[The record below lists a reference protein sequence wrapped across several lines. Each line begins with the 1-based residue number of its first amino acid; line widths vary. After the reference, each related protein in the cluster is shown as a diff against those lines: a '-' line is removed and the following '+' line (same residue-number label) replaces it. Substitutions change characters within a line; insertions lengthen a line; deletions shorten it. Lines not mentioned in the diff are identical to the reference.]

1 MLRLLIET
9 CVHRR
14 TATLFA
20 TLVVA
25 AFGLHAYYDTPIE
38 AYPDVTNT
46 QVTVITQLPGN
57 APEEI
62 ERRITVPLERE
73 LNGTP
78 GMVLMRSESL
88 FGLSLITLTFSDD
101 TASFPARTVVLQ
113 RVAAADLPPGAT
125 PELAPE
131 ATPLG
136 EVFQFRI
143 TSDRHD
149 LYQLRSEMQWNV
161 VRVLRQ
167 VPGVADIVPF
177 GGYLKEVHVQAD
189 PARLFSLG
197 LTLADVDQAVA
208 KSNVNVGGGFLRH
221 GDQEVTVRG
230 IGYLESPE
238 DVKRTVLRS
247 KDGTPVTVGDV
258 SSVVQSYTPRR
269 GSVGVGLEKEGIES
283 FVWMRRGQNPS
294 RVLEGIHRKVHE
306 LNHTILPK
314 GMHIETFY
322 DRSDLVGK
330 TLTTV
335 HENLLSGFVLVVAV
349 IWLFLRSIV
358 GSVVVAVVIPLS
370 LLVAFI
376 GLYALGLPA
385 NLISMGA
392 IDFGILVDGAVVL
405 VENVIHALR
414 HERPPDRRGVLRL
427 VVRSAVD
434 VGRPTLY
441 AMLIIIAALVPV
453 FTLESVEG
461 RIFRPLALTYSF
473 ALVGALV
480 FALTLVPA
488 LCAALFR
495 PRHAQLEE
503 PAWVERL
510 RAAYRRSLAWVLERR
525 IKVLV
530 AAFALLALGVL
541 TITRLGTEFLPE
553 LDEGDIQLFVE
564 MPPSISLEKGQ
575 DVLLEVRRR
584 ILAFPEVRKTLSEQG
599 RPEDGTD
606 NEGVNMSETFI
617 RLRPVREWRP
627 GYDKKRLIDEMRE
640 SLSEIPGVRYNF
652 SQPMKDNV
660 EEAVSG
666 VRGKVVLKI
675 FGPDLV
681 QMRTTLQEAKE
692 ALKAVPGIVDLDLYR
707 DVTTPQLQVRFN
719 RQALARAGVP
729 MEDAQ
734 RTLETALAGRVVT
747 TMWEGE
753 RPVPVR
759 LILPLAI
766 RDDTEKIGA
775 VTVATESGARVPL
788 RDLADIRLAN
798 SVASI
803 NREGNSR
810 YQALKFN
817 VEGRDMGSVVND
829 AIATV
834 SRSVQP
840 PEGHYF
846 VWGGEFENQQ
856 RALARLK
863 LVVPLAVLAVLGLLY
878 AAMNSGRSA
887 LAILLTFPFA
897 LTGGAFALLV
907 AGVPLSVSAAVGFIA
922 LLGQVS
928 LMGLLV
934 LSAAEARRRNGEAL
948 SPALIEGAGERL
960 RPVLMASMLA
970 LVGLLPMAVSRGVG
984 SETQR
989 PFALVVVG
997 GMLTT
1002 LVIALWLLPTVYSY
1016 ITPRRL
1022 ATPEEEDELVE
1033 DQPGTSGAR

>member
-14 TATLFA
+14 AAVVFA
-20 TLVVA
+20 TAVVA
-25 AFGLHAYYDTPIE
+25 VLGLRAYFDTPIE

-78 GMVLMRSESL
+78 GMTRMRSESL

-101 TASFPARTVVLQ
+101 TNSFVARTVVSQ
-113 RVAAADLPPGAT
+113 RAGVAELPPGAT

-136 EVFQFRI
+136 EVYQFRI

-149 LYQLRSEMQWNV
+149 LYEMRSEMQWTV
-161 VRVLRQ
+161 VRALRQ

-177 GGYLKEVHVQAD
+177 GGYLKEAHVRAD
-189 PARLFSLG
+189 PGRLFAAG
-197 LTLADVDQAVA
+197 LTLADVEQALA
-208 KSNVNVGGGFLRH
+208 RSNINVGAGFLRH
-221 GDQEVTVRG
+221 GDQELTVRG
-230 IGYLESPE
+230 IGYLNTAE
-238 DVKRTVLRS
+238 DIKRIVLKS
-247 KDGTPVTVGDV
+247 KDGTPITVGDIAT
-258 SSVVQSYTPRR
+258 VVQSYTPRR
-269 GSVGVGLEKEGIES
+269 GAVGVGLEKEGIES
-283 FVWMRRGQNPS
+283 FIWMRRGQNPS
-294 RVLEGIHRKVHE
+294 QVLEGVHE
-306 LNHTILPK
+306 KVRELNEKILPK
-314 GMHIETFY
+314 GMKIETYY
-322 DRSDLVGK
+322 DRSDLVGL
-330 TLTTV
+330 TLSTV
-335 HENLLSGFVLVVAV
+335 HENLLSGFLLVVGV
-349 IWLFLRSIV
+349 VWLFLRSMVCSGIV
-358 GSVVVAVVIPLS
+358 AAVIPLS
-370 LLVAFI
+370 LLVAFL
-376 GLYALGLPA
+376 GLHAMGLPA

-414 HERPPDRRGVLRL
+414 HERPATRRDVLRL

-434 VGRPTLY
+434 IGRPTLY

-453 FTLESVEG
+453 VTLQSVEG

-473 ALVGALV
+473 ALVGALI

-488 LCAALFR
+488 LCAALLR
-495 PRHAQLEE
+495 PHHARLQE
-503 PAWVERL
+503 PGWIEWLRL
-510 RAAYRRSLAWVLERR
+510 RFKATLARALRSRLPV
-525 IKVLV
+525 VV
-530 AAFALLALGVL
+530 AAFVVLGLGALTL
-541 TITRLGTEFLPE
+541 TRLGTEFLPE

-564 MPPSISLEKGQ
+564 MPPSIALAKGQ
-575 DVLLEVRRR
+575 DILLEVRRR
-584 ILAFPEVRKTLSEQG
+584 ILLFPEVRKTMSEQG

-606 NEGVNMSETFI
+606 NEDVNMSETFI
-617 RLRPVREWRP
+617 RLKPVKEWRA
-627 GYDKKRLIDEMRE
+627 GYDKKRLIDEMRVN
-640 SLSEIPGVRYNF
+640 LNEIPGVRYNF

-666 VRGKVVLKI
+666 VRGKVVLKV
-675 FGPDLV
+675 FGPDLAK
-681 QMRTTLQEAKE
+681 MRSTLEHAKE

-707 DVTTPQLQVRFN
+707 DALKPQLQIIFDRA
-719 RQALARAGVP
+719 ALARAGVS

-734 RTLETALAGRVVT
+734 RTLESALSGRVAT
-747 TMWEGE
+747 TLWEGE

-759 LILPLAI
+759 LMLPPEI
-766 RDDTEKIGA
+766 RDEAEKIGA
-775 VTVATESGARVPL
+775 VTIAGESGARIPI
-788 RDLADIRLAN
+788 RDLATIRTAHALAT
-798 SVASI
+798 I

-810 YQALKFN
+810 FLALKFN
-817 VEGRDMGSVVND
+817 IEGRDMGSVVKD

-834 SRSVQP
+834 DKAVKA

-846 VWGGEFENQQ
+846 VWGGEFENQR
-856 RALARLK
+856 RAIERLQ
-863 LVVPLAVLAVLGLLY
+863 LVVPLALLGVLLLLY

-887 LAILLTFPFA
+887 LSILLTVPFA

-934 LSAAEARRRNGEAL
+934 LSAAEARRRSGEELTVAL
-948 SPALIEGAGERL
+948 VEGTGDRL
-960 RPVLMASMLA
+960 RPVLMAAMLA
-970 LVGLLPMAVSRGVG
+970 LVGLLPMAMSSGVG

-997 GMLTT
+997 GMLSA
-1002 LVIALWLLPTVYSY
+1002 LAVALWLLPVVYSF
-1016 ITPRRL
+1016 ITPKRL
-1022 ATPEEEDELVE
+1022 ATPEEEDEQIVDE
-1033 DQPGTSGAR
+1033 Q

>member
-14 TATLFA
+14 TAALFA

-25 AFGLHAYYDTPIE
+25 IFGLRAYFDTPIE

-78 GMVLMRSESL
+78 GMTLMRSESL

-101 TASFPARTVVLQ
+101 TNSFVARTVVSQ
-113 RVAAADLPPGAT
+113 RVAVAELPAGAT

-136 EVFQFRI
+136 EVYQFRI

-149 LYQLRSEMQWNV
+149 LYQLRSEMQWTV
-161 VRVLRQ
+161 VRALRQ

-189 PARLFSLG
+189 PARLFAAG
-197 LTLADVDQAVA
+197 LTLADVELAIS
-208 KSNVNVGGGFLRH
+208 KSNINVGAGFLRH
-221 GDQEVTVRG
+221 GDQELTVRG
-230 IGYLESPE
+230 IGFLTTAE
-238 DVKRTVLRS
+238 DIKRIVLKA
-247 KDGTPVTVGDV
+247 KDGTPVNVGDIANV
-258 SSVVQSYTPRR
+258 IQSYTPRR
-269 GSVGVGLEKEGIES
+269 GAVGVGLELEGVES
-283 FVWMRRGQNPS
+283 FIWMRRGQNPS
-294 RVLEGIHRKVHE
+294 RVLDGIHAKVKE
-306 LNHTILPK
+306 LNEKLLPA
-314 GMHIETFY
+314 GMKIETYY
-322 DRSDLVGK
+322 DRSDLVGL
-330 TLTTV
+330 TLSTV
-335 HENLLSGFVLVVAV
+335 HENLLSGFLLVVCIV
-349 IWLFLRSIV
+349 WLFLRSLVCSAI
-358 GSVVVAVVIPLS
+358 VAVVIPLS
-370 LLVAFI
+370 LLVAFL
-376 GLYALGLPA
+376 GLHMLGLPA

-405 VENVIHALR
+405 VENVIHSLR
-414 HERPPDRRGVLRL
+414 HERPTHRRGVLNL

-434 VGRPTLY
+434 IGRPTLY

-453 FTLESVEG
+453 FTLQSVEG

-473 ALVGALV
+473 ALAGALV

-495 PRHAQLEE
+495 PKHAQLQE
-503 PAWVERL
+503 PVWIEKL
-510 RAAYRRSLAWVLERR
+510 REGYRRALTWMLNRR
-525 IKVLV
+525 PLILV
-530 AAFALLALGVL
+530 AAFAMLALGGL
-541 TITRLGTEFLPE
+541 TLTRLGTEFLPE

-564 MPPSISLEKGQ
+564 MPPSIALARGQ
-575 DVLLEVRRR
+575 DILLEVRKR
-584 ILAFPEVRKTLSEQG
+584 LLKFPEVSKTMSEQG

-606 NEGVNMSETFI
+606 NEDVNMSETFI
-617 RLRPVREWRP
+617 RLKPTKEWRP
-627 GYDKKRLIDEMRE
+627 GLNKRRLIDEMRV

-675 FGPDLV
+675 FGPDLA
-681 QMRTTLQEAKE
+681 QMRATLERAKE
-692 ALKAVPGIVDLDLYR
+692 SLKSVPGIVDLDLYR
-707 DVTTPQLQVRFN
+707 DALKPQLQVIFD
-719 RQALARAGVP
+719 RQALARAGVS
-729 MEDAQ
+729 MDDAQ
-734 RTLETALAGRVVT
+734 RALETALAGRVAT
-747 TMWEGE
+747 TLWEGE

-759 LILPLAI
+759 ILLPLEV
-766 RDDTEKIGA
+766 RDDADKVGA
-775 VTVATESGARVPL
+775 VTVVGESGARIPI
-788 RDLADIRLAN
+788 RELAVIRMANALAT
-798 SVASI
+798 I

-810 YQALKFN
+810 FLALKFN
-817 VEGRDMGSVVND
+817 IEGRDMGSVVND
-829 AIATV
+829 AIANV
-834 SRSVQP
+834 AKSVKA

-846 VWGGEFENQQ
+846 VWGGEFENQA
-856 RALARLK
+856 RAIARLK
-863 LVVPLAVLAVLGLLY
+863 LVVPLALLAVLGLLY

-887 LAILLTFPFA
+887 LSILLTVPFA

-907 AGVPLSVSAAVGFIA
+907 ADVPLSVSAAVGFIA
-922 LLGQVS
+922 LIGQVS

-934 LSAAEARRRNGEAL
+934 LSATEARRHDGEAVI
-948 SPALIEGAGERL
+948 PALIAGAADRL
-960 RPVLMASMLA
+960 RAVLMAAMLA
-970 LVGLLPMAVSRGVG
+970 LVGLLPMALSSGVG

-997 GMLTT
+997 GMIT
-1002 LVIALWLLPTVYSY
+1002 ALIVTMALLPVLYSY
-1016 ITPRRL
+1016 ITPRQL
-1022 ATPEEEDELVE
+1022 ATPEEEDAHIG
-1033 DQPGTSGAR
+1033 DAR

>member
-1 MLRLLIET
+1 MLRLLIEY

-14 TATLFA
+14 AAALFA
-20 TLVVA
+20 TAVVA
-25 AFGLHAYYDTPIE
+25 IFGLRAYLDTPIE

-78 GMVLMRSESL
+78 GMTLMRSESL

-101 TASFPARTVVLQ
+101 TDSFVARTVVSR
-113 RVAAADLPPGAT
+113 RVAVAELPPGAI
-125 PELAPE
+125 PEMAPE

-136 EVFQFRI
+136 EVYQFRI

-149 LYQLRSEMQWNV
+149 LYQLRAEMQWTV
-161 VRVLRQ
+161 VRTLRQ

-177 GGYLKEVHVQAD
+177 GGYLKEAHVQAD
-189 PARLFSLG
+189 PARLFAHG
-197 LTLADVDQAVA
+197 LTLADLEQALA
-208 KSNVNVGGGFLRH
+208 KSNVNVGAGFIRH
-221 GDQEVTVRG
+221 GDQELTVRG

-238 DVKRTVLRS
+238 DIKRIVLKS
-247 KDGTPVTVGDV
+247 KAGTPVTVGDLAN
-258 SSVVQSYTPRR
+258 VVQSYTPRR
-269 GSVGVGLEKEGIES
+269 GAVGVGLEKEGIES
-283 FVWMRRGQNPS
+283 FIWMRRGQNPS
-294 RVLEGIHRKVHE
+294 RVLDGIHDKVRE
-306 LNHTILPK
+306 LNEKILPK
-314 GMHIETFY
+314 GMQIETYY
-322 DRSDLVGK
+322 DRSDLVGL
-330 TLTTV
+330 TLSTV
-335 HENLLSGFVLVVAV
+335 HKNLLSGFLLVVGV
-349 IWLFLRSIV
+349 VWLFLRSIV
-358 GSVVVAVVIPLS
+358 SSVVVAAVIPLS
-370 LLVAFI
+370 LLVAFL
-376 GLYALGLPA
+376 GLHMLGLPA

-414 HERPPDRRGVLRL
+414 HERPANRRGVLQL

-434 VGRPTLY
+434 IGRPTLY

-453 FTLESVEG
+453 FTLQSVEG

-473 ALVGALV
+473 ALGGALV

-495 PRHAQLEE
+495 PRHAQIKD
-503 PAWVERL
+503 PSWIDWL
-510 RAAYRRSLAWVLERR
+510 RNQYRRSLTY
-525 IKVLV
+525 
-530 AAFALLALGVL
+530 LLARRPVVLGAAMILLILGGL

-564 MPPSISLEKGQ
+564 MPPSIALASGQ
-575 DVLLEVRRR
+575 DILLEVRRR
-584 ILAFPEVRKTLSEQG
+584 VLAFPEVRKTMSEQG

-606 NEGVNMSETFI
+606 NEDVNMSETFI
-617 RLRPVREWRP
+617 RLKPVREWRE
-627 GYDKKRLIDEMRE
+627 GYNKKRLIDEMRG

-666 VRGKVVLKI
+666 VRGKVVLKV
-675 FGPDLV
+675 FGPDLA
-681 QMRTTLQEAKE
+681 QMRSTLEHAKE

-707 DVTTPQLQVRFN
+707 DALKPQLQVRLA
-719 RQALARAGVP
+719 RPALARAGITV
-729 MEDAQ
+729 EDAQ
-734 RTLETALAGRVVT
+734 RALETALAGRVAT
-747 TMWEGE
+747 IMWEGE

-759 LILPLAI
+759 IMLPLDQ
-766 RDDTEKIGA
+766 RDDIEKIGA
-775 VTVATESGARVPL
+775 ITVQSESGARIPL
-788 RDLADIRLAN
+788 RDLATIQTENAL
-798 SVASI
+798 ASI
-803 NREGNSR
+803 NREGNIR
-810 YQALKFN
+810 YLALKFN
-817 VEGRDMGSVVND
+817 IDGRDMGSVVND
-829 AIATV
+829 AIDTV
-834 SRSVQP
+834 AKSVQA

-863 LVVPLAVLAVLGLLY
+863 LVVPLAVLAVLLLLY
-878 AAMNSGRSA
+878 VAMSSGRSA
-887 LAILLTFPFA
+887 LAILLTVPFA

-934 LSAAEARRRNGEAL
+934 LSAADARRRNGEAL
-948 SPALIEGAGERL
+948 VPALIDGASDRL

-970 LVGLLPMAVSRGVG
+970 LVGLLPMALSTGVG

-997 GMLTT
+997 GMITA
-1002 LVIALWLLPTVYSY
+1002 LVVALWVLPTLYSY
-1016 ITPRRL
+1016 ITPKKL
-1022 ATPEEEDELVE
+1022 ATPEEEDAQIE
-1033 DQPGTSGAR
+1033 DEA

>member
-14 TATLFA
+14 LAASFA

-25 AFGLHAYYDTPIE
+25 AFGLHAYLDTPIE

-62 ERRITVPLERE
+62 ERRVTVPLERE

-78 GMVLMRSESL
+78 GMTLMRSESL

-101 TASFPARTVVLQ
+101 TPSFPARTVVLQ
-113 RVAAADLPPGAT
+113 RVATADLPAGAT

-136 EVFQFRI
+136 EVYQFRLA
-143 TSDRHD
+143 SDRHD
-149 LYQLRSEMQWNV
+149 LYQLRAEMQWNV

-177 GGYLKEVHVQAD
+177 GGYVKEVHIEAD
-189 PARLFSLG
+189 AARLFALG
-197 LTLADVDQAVA
+197 LTLADLEQAIT
-208 KSNVNVGGGFLRH
+208 KSNLNVGGGFLRH
-221 GDQEVTVRG
+221 GDQELTVRG
-230 IGYLESPE
+230 LGYLESPE
-238 DVKRTVLRS
+238 DIKRIMLRS
-247 KDGTPVTVGDV
+247 KDGNAVTVGDV
-258 SSVVQSYTPRR
+258 SNVVQSFTPRR
-269 GSVGVGLEKEGIES
+269 GTVGVGLEKEGIEG

-294 RVLEGIHRKVHE
+294 LVLDGVHAKVRE
-306 LNHTILPK
+306 LNETILPK
-314 GMHIETFY
+314 GMRIEIFY
-322 DRSDLVGK
+322 DRSDLVGL
-330 TLTTV
+330 TLSTV
-335 HENLLSGFVLVVAV
+335 HENLLTGFTLVVAV
-349 IWLFLRSIV
+349 VWLFLRSVV
-358 GSVVVAVVIPLS
+358 GSLVVAVVIPLS

-405 VENVIHALR
+405 VENITHALR
-414 HERPPDRRGVLRL
+414 HDRPADRRGVLRL

-434 VGRPTLY
+434 VGSPTLY
-441 AMLIIIAALVPV
+441 AMLIIIAALLPV
-453 FTLESVEG
+453 FTLQSVEG

-473 ALVGALV
+473 ALAGALV
-480 FALTLVPA
+480 FSLTLVPA
-488 LCAALFR
+488 LCAILFR
-495 PRHAQLEE
+495 PRHALIEE

-510 RAAYRRSLAWVLERR
+510 RAGYRRSLSWLLEHRA
-525 IKVLV
+525 KALA
-530 AAFALLALGVL
+530 AAFALLALGAL
-541 TITRLGTEFLPE
+541 TVTRLGTEFLPE

-564 MPPSISLEKGQ
+564 MPPSISLDKGQ
-575 DVLLEVRRR
+575 DILLEVRRR
-584 ILAFPEVRKTLSEQG
+584 ILAFPEVSKTLSEQG

-617 RLRPVREWRP
+617 RLKPVREWRP
-627 GYDKKRLIDEMRE
+627 GYYKRRVIDEMRA
-640 SLSEIPGVRYNF
+640 SLTEIPGVRYNF

-660 EEAVSG
+660 EEAVAG

-675 FGPDLV
+675 FGPDLAR
-681 QMRTTLQEAKE
+681 MRSTLEQAKE
-692 ALKAVPGIVDLDLYR
+692 TLKAVPGIVDLDLYR
-707 DVTTPQLQVRFN
+707 DALTPQLQVRFN
-719 RQALARAGVP
+719 RLALARAGIT

-734 RTLETALAGRVVT
+734 RTLEIALAGRVPT
-747 TMWEGE
+747 TLWEGE
-753 RPVPVR
+753 RPVPIR
-759 LILPLAI
+759 LILPLDI
-766 RDDTEKIGA
+766 RDDAERIGA
-775 VTVATESGARVPL
+775 ITVAAESGARVPL
-788 RDLADIRLAN
+788 RDLATLQVT
-798 SVASI
+798 SGVASI

-810 YQALKFN
+810 FLALKFN
-817 VEGRDMGSVVND
+817 VEGRDLGSVVKD
-829 AIATV
+829 AIAAVTKG
-834 SRSVQP
+834 VQP

-863 LVVPLAVLAVLGLLY
+863 LVVPLAVLTVLGLLY

-887 LAILLTFPFA
+887 LAILLTVPFA
-897 LTGGAFALLV
+897 LTGGTFALLI

-948 SPALIEGAGERL
+948 GPALIEGASERL

-970 LVGLLPMAVSRGVG
+970 LVGLLPMALSSGVG

-1002 LVIALWLLPTVYSY
+1002 LVVALWMLPTIYSY
-1016 ITPRRL
+1016 ITPKRL
-1022 ATPEEEDELVE
+1022 ITPEETDEHLGE
-1033 DQPGTSGAR
+1033 KS

>member
-1 MLRLLIET
+1 MLRLFIET

-14 TATLFA
+14 VAAFFA

-25 AFGLHAYYDTPIE
+25 AFGLHAYLETPIE

-73 LNGTP
+73 LNGLP
-78 GMVLMRSESL
+78 GMTLMRSESL

-101 TASFPARTVVLQ
+101 VTSFPARTVALQ
-113 RVAAADLPPGAT
+113 RVAAADLPPGVV

-136 EVFQFRI
+136 EVFQFRMA
-143 TSDRHD
+143 SDRHD
-149 LYQLRSEMQWNV
+149 LYQLRSETQWNV
-161 VRVLRQ
+161 VRVVRQ
-167 VPGVADIVPF
+167 APGVADIVPF
-177 GGYLKEVHVQAD
+177 GGYLKEFHVEAD
-189 PARLFSLG
+189 SARLFAQG
-197 LTLADVDQAVA
+197 LTLADLEQAIA

-221 GDQEVTVRG
+221 GDQELTVRG
-230 IGYLESPE
+230 IGYLQSPE
-238 DVKRTVLRS
+238 DIKRVVLKS

-258 SSVVQSYTPRR
+258 SSVVQSFTPRR
-269 GSVGVGLEKEGIES
+269 GSVGVGLEKEGVEGFI
-283 FVWMRRGQNPS
+283 WMRRGQNPS
-294 RVLEGIHRKVHE
+294 LVLDRIHKKVRE
-306 LNHTILPK
+306 LNETILPK
-314 GMHIETFY
+314 GMKIETFY
-322 DRSDLVGK
+322 DRSDLVGL
-330 TLTTV
+330 TLKTV
-335 HENLLSGFVLVVAV
+335 HENLLTGFLLVVGV
-349 IWLFLRSIV
+349 VWLFLRSAV
-358 GSVVVAVVIPLS
+358 GSVAVAVVIPLA
-370 LLVAFI
+370 LLVAFL

-414 HERPPDRRGVLRL
+414 HEHPKDRRGVLRL

-473 ALVGALV
+473 ALMGALV
-480 FALTLVPA
+480 FSLTLVPA

-495 PRHAQLEE
+495 PRHARLEE
-503 PAWVERL
+503 PVWIERL
-510 RAAYRRSLAWVLERR
+510 RARYRRSLAWVLGHRPNV
-525 IKVLV
+525 I
-530 AAFALLALGVL
+530 AGAFVLLALGGL
-541 TITRLGTEFLPE
+541 TFAHLGTEFLPE

-575 DVLLEVRRR
+575 DLLLEIRRR
-584 ILAFPEVRKTLSEQG
+584 ILVFPEVIRTLSEQG

-617 RLRPVREWRP
+617 RLKPVKQWRA
-627 GYDKKRLIDEMRE
+627 GYDKRRLIDEMRA
-640 SLSEIPGVRYNF
+640 SLTEIPGVRYNF
-652 SQPMKDNV
+652 SQPMKDNI

-675 FGPDLV
+675 FGPDLRR
-681 QMRTTLQEAKE
+681 MRAALGEAKD

-707 DVTTPQLQVRFN
+707 DATTPQLQVNFDR
-719 RQALARAGVP
+719 RALARAGVAI
-729 MEDAQ
+729 EEAQ
-734 RTLETALAGRVVT
+734 RTLETALAGRVAT

-759 LILPLAI
+759 LILPLAT
-766 RDDTEKIGA
+766 RDDAGKIGA
-775 VTVATESGARVPL
+775 VTVATDTGARVPL
-788 RDLADIRLAN
+788 RDLADIQVTDG
-798 SVASI
+798 VASI

-810 YQALKFN
+810 YLALKFN
-817 VEGRDMGSVVND
+817 VEGRDMGSVVQD

-834 SRSVQP
+834 GQSVKA
-840 PEGHYF
+840 PEDHYF

-856 RALARLK
+856 RAVARLK
-863 LVVPLAVLAVLGLLY
+863 IVVPLAVLTVLGLLY

-887 LAILLTFPFA
+887 LSVLLTVPFA

-907 AGVPLSVSAAVGFIA
+907 AGTPLSVSAAIGFIA
-922 LLGQVS
+922 LIGQVS

-934 LSAAEARRRNGEAL
+934 LSAAEARRRNGEEL
-948 SPALIEGAGERL
+948 MPALVQGASERL
-960 RPVLMASMLA
+960 RPVIMASTLA
-970 LVGLLPMAVSRGVG
+970 FVGLLPMALSTGVG

-1002 LVIALWLLPTVYSY
+1002 LLIALWVLPAIYSY
-1016 ITPRRL
+1016 ITPRQL
-1022 ATPEEEDELVE
+1022 ATPEEEDEQIV
-1033 DQPGTSGAR
+1033 DQP

>member
-14 TATLFA
+14 VAVLFA
-20 TLVVA
+20 TLVA
-25 AFGLHAYYDTPIE
+25 TAFGLHAYRETPIE
-38 AYPDVTNT
+38 AYPDVTNI

-62 ERRITVPLERE
+62 ERRVTVPLERE

-78 GMVLMRSESL
+78 GMTLMRSESL
-88 FGLSLITLTFSDD
+88 FGLSLITLTFSDETD
-101 TASFPARTVVLQ
+101 SFQARTVVLQ
-113 RVAAADLPPGAT
+113 RVAAATLPPGAT

-136 EVFQFRI
+136 EVFQFRLV
-143 TSDRHD
+143 SDRHN
-149 LYQLRSEMQWNV
+149 LYQLRSEMEWNV
-161 VRVLRQ
+161 VRVLKQ
-167 VPGVADIVPF
+167 APGVADVVPF
-177 GGYLKEVHVQAD
+177 GGYLKEFHVEAD
-189 PARLFSLG
+189 ATRLFAQG
-197 LTLADVDQAVA
+197 LTLADLEQAIA

-221 GDQEVTVRG
+221 GDQELTVRG
-230 IGYLESPE
+230 LGFLESAE
-238 DVKRTVLRS
+238 DVKRIVLKS

-269 GSVGVGLEKEGIES
+269 GTVGVGLEKEGVES

-294 RVLEGIHRKVHE
+294 LVLDGIHAKVRE
-306 LNHTILPK
+306 LNETILPK
-314 GMHIETFY
+314 GMRIETYY
-322 DRSDLVGK
+322 DRSDLVGL
-330 TLTTV
+330 TLSTV
-335 HENLLSGFVLVVAV
+335 HKNLLSGFLLVVGV
-349 IWLFLRSIV
+349 VWLFLRSVV
-358 GSVVVAVVIPLS
+358 GSAAVSVVIPLS
-370 LLVAFI
+370 LLVAFL

-405 VENVIHALR
+405 VENVIHAMR
-414 HERPPDRRGVLRL
+414 HEHPKDRRGVLRL

-453 FTLESVEG
+453 FTLQSVEG

-473 ALVGALV
+473 ALIGALI
-480 FALTLVPA
+480 FSLTLVPA
-488 LCAALFR
+488 LCAVLFR
-495 PRHAQLEE
+495 PHHAKLEE

-510 RAAYRRSLAWVLERR
+510 RAAYRRSLVWILGHRP
-525 IKVLV
+525 KVIA
-530 AAFALLALGVL
+530 AAFVLLALGGL
-541 TITRLGTEFLPE
+541 TFTQLGTEFLPE

-564 MPPSISLEKGQ
+564 MPPSIALEKGQ
-575 DVLLEVRRR
+575 DILLEVRKR
-584 ILAFPEVRKTLSEQG
+584 ILAFPEVIRTLSEQG

-617 RLRPVREWRP
+617 RLKPVREWRA
-627 GYDKKRLIDEMRE
+627 GMDKKRLIDEMRV
-640 SLSEIPGVRYNF
+640 SLTEIPGVRYNF

-666 VRGKVVLKI
+666 VRGKVVLKL
-675 FGPDLV
+675 FGPDLPL
-681 QMRTTLQEAKE
+681 MRKTLERAKE
-692 ALKAVPGIVDLDLYR
+692 TLKSVPGIVDLDLYR
-707 DVTTPQLQVRFN
+707 DASTPQLQVKFD
-719 RQALARAGVP
+719 RQAMARAGIAI
-729 MEDAQ
+729 EDAQ
-734 RTLETALAGRVVT
+734 RTLETALAGRVAT

-759 LILPLAI
+759 LMLPLDA
-766 RDDTEKIGA
+766 RDDLDKIGA
-775 VTVATESGARVPL
+775 VTVAAESGARVPL
-788 RDLADIRLAN
+788 RDLATLQLT
-798 SVASI
+798 SGVASI

-810 YQALKFN
+810 YLALKFN
-817 VEGRDMGSVVND
+817 VEGRDMGSVVQE
-829 AIATV
+829 AIAIV
-834 SRSVQP
+834 GDRVAAP
-840 PEGHYF
+840 DGHYF
-846 VWGGEFENQQ
+846 IWGGEFENQR
-856 RALARLK
+856 RAVARLRI
-863 LVVPLAVLAVLGLLY
+863 VVPLAVLTVLGLLY

-887 LAILLTFPFA
+887 LSVLLTVPFA
-897 LTGGAFALLV
+897 LTGGAFALLI
-907 AGVPLSVSAAVGFIA
+907 AGTPLSVSAAIGFIA
-922 LLGQVS
+922 LIGQVS

-934 LSAAEARRRNGEAL
+934 LSAAEARRRAGEEL
-948 SPALIEGAGERL
+948 VPALVEGGGERL

-970 LVGLLPMAVSRGVG
+970 FVGLLPMALSTGVG

-1002 LVIALWLLPTVYSY
+1002 LLVALWVLPAFYSY

-1022 ATPEEEDELVE
+1022 ATPEEEDEQIV
-1033 DQPGTSGAR
+1033 DQP

>member
-14 TATLFA
+14 TAALFA

-25 AFGLHAYYDTPIE
+25 IFGLRAYFDTPIE

-78 GMVLMRSESL
+78 GMTLMRSESL

-101 TASFPARTVVLQ
+101 TNSFVARTVVSQ
-113 RVAAADLPPGAT
+113 RVAVAELPAGAT

-136 EVFQFRI
+136 EVYQFRL

-149 LYQLRSEMQWNV
+149 LYQLRSEMQWTV
-161 VRVLRQ
+161 VRTLRQ

-189 PARLFSLG
+189 PVRLFATG
-197 LTLADVDQAVA
+197 LTLADVELAIG
-208 KSNVNVGGGFLRH
+208 KSNINVGAGFLRH
-221 GDQEVTVRG
+221 GDQELTVRG
-230 IGYLESPE
+230 IGFLTTAE
-238 DVKRTVLRS
+238 DIKRIVLKA
-247 KDGTPVTVGDV
+247 KDGTPVNVGDIATV
-258 SSVVQSYTPRR
+258 IQSYTPRR
-269 GSVGVGLEKEGIES
+269 GAVGVGLEKEGVES
-283 FVWMRRGQNPS
+283 FIWMRRGQNPS
-294 RVLEGIHRKVHE
+294 RVLDGIHAKVKQ
-306 LNHTILPK
+306 LNEKLLPT
-314 GMHIETFY
+314 GMKIETYY
-322 DRSDLVGK
+322 DRSDLVGL
-330 TLTTV
+330 TLSTV
-335 HENLLSGFVLVVAV
+335 HENLLSGFLLVVCIV
-349 IWLFLRSIV
+349 WLFLRSLVCSAI
-358 GSVVVAVVIPLS
+358 VAVVIPLS
-370 LLVAFI
+370 LLVAFL
-376 GLYALGLPA
+376 GLHMLELPA

-405 VENVIHALR
+405 VENVIHSLR
-414 HERPPDRRGVLRL
+414 HEHPTHWRGVLNL

-434 VGRPTLY
+434 IGRPTLY

-453 FTLESVEG
+453 FTLQSVEG

-473 ALVGALV
+473 ALAGALV

-495 PRHAQLEE
+495 PKHAQLQE
-503 PAWVERL
+503 PVWIEKL
-510 RAAYRRSLAWVLERR
+510 REGYRRTLTWMLNRR
-525 IKVLV
+525 PLILV
-530 AAFALLALGVL
+530 AAFAMLALGGL
-541 TITRLGTEFLPE
+541 TLTRLGTEFLPE

-564 MPPSISLEKGQ
+564 MPPSIALARGQ
-575 DVLLEVRRR
+575 DILLEVRKR
-584 ILAFPEVRKTLSEQG
+584 LLKFPEVSKTMSEQG

-606 NEGVNMSETFI
+606 NEDVNMSETFI
-617 RLRPVREWRP
+617 RLKPTKEWRP
-627 GYDKKRLIDEMRE
+627 GLDKRRLIDEMRV

-675 FGPDLV
+675 FGPDLA
-681 QMRTTLQEAKE
+681 QMRATLEHARE
-692 ALKAVPGIVDLDLYR
+692 SLKSVPGIVDLDLYR
-707 DVTTPQLQVRFN
+707 DALKPQLQVIFD
-719 RQALARAGVP
+719 RQALARAGVS
-729 MEDAQ
+729 MDDAQ
-734 RTLETALAGRVVT
+734 RALETALAGRVAT

-759 LILPLAI
+759 ILLPLEV
-766 RDDTEKIGA
+766 RDDADKVAA
-775 VTVATESGARVPL
+775 VTVVGESGARIPI
-788 RDLADIRLAN
+788 RELAVIRMANALAT
-798 SVASI
+798 I

-810 YQALKFN
+810 FLALKFN
-817 VEGRDMGSVVND
+817 IEGRDMGSVVND
-829 AIATV
+829 AIDAV
-834 SRSVQP
+834 AKSVKA

-846 VWGGEFENQQ
+846 VWGGEFENQA
-856 RALARLK
+856 RAIARLK
-863 LVVPLAVLAVLGLLY
+863 LVVPLALLAVLGLLY

-887 LAILLTFPFA
+887 LSILLTVPFA

-907 AGVPLSVSAAVGFIA
+907 ADVPLSVSAAVGFIA
-922 LLGQVS
+922 LIGQVS

-934 LSAAEARRRNGEAL
+934 LSATEVRRHDGEAVI
-948 SPALIEGAGERL
+948 PALIAGAADRL
-960 RPVLMASMLA
+960 RAVLMAAMLA
-970 LVGLLPMAVSRGVG
+970 LVGLLPMAVSSGVG

-997 GMLTT
+997 GMIT
-1002 LVIALWLLPTVYSY
+1002 ALIVTMALLPVLYSY
-1016 ITPRRL
+1016 ITPKQL
-1022 ATPEEEDELVE
+1022 ATPEEEDAHIE
-1033 DQPGTSGAR
+1033 DAR

>member
-14 TATLFA
+14 AAVMFA
-20 TLVVA
+20 TIVIAVL
-25 AFGLHAYYDTPIE
+25 GLRAYLDTPIE

-78 GMVLMRSESL
+78 GMTRMRSESL

-101 TASFPARTVVLQ
+101 TNSFVARTVVSH
-113 RVAAADLPPGAT
+113 RVSVAELPPGAT

-136 EVFQFRI
+136 AVYQFRI

-149 LYQLRSEMQWNV
+149 LYELRSEMQWTV
-161 VRVLRQ
+161 VRALRQ

-177 GGYLKEVHVQAD
+177 GGYLKEAHIRAD
-189 PARLFSLG
+189 PGRLFAAGLSLSD
-197 LTLADVDQAVA
+197 LEQALA
-208 KSNVNVGGGFLRH
+208 KSNINVGAGFLRH
-221 GDQEVTVRG
+221 GDQELTVRG
-230 IGYLESPE
+230 IGYLNNAE
-238 DVKRTVLRS
+238 DIKRIVLKS
-247 KDGTPVTVGDV
+247 KDGTPVTVGDIAT
-258 SSVVQSYTPRR
+258 VVQSYTPRR
-269 GSVGVGLEKEGIES
+269 GAVGVGLEKEGVES
-283 FVWMRRGQNPS
+283 FIWMRRGQNPS
-294 RVLEGIHRKVHE
+294 QVLEGVHE
-306 LNHTILPK
+306 KVKELNEKILPR
-314 GMHIETFY
+314 GMQIETYY
-322 DRSDLVGK
+322 DRSDLVGL
-330 TLTTV
+330 TLSTV
-335 HENLLSGFVLVVAV
+335 HENLLSGFLLVVGV
-349 IWLFLRSIV
+349 VWLFLRSMVCSGIV
-358 GSVVVAVVIPLS
+358 AAVIPLS
-370 LLVAFI
+370 LLVAFL
-376 GLYALGLPA
+376 GLHAMGLPA

-414 HERPPDRRGVLRL
+414 HERPTTRRAVLKL
-427 VVRSAVD
+427 VVKSAVD
-434 VGRPTLY
+434 IGRPTLY

-453 FTLESVEG
+453 FTLQSVEG

-473 ALVGALV
+473 ALIGALI

-488 LCAALFR
+488 LCAALLR
-495 PRHAQLEE
+495 PQHAQLQE
-503 PAWVERL
+503 PGWTEWLRL
-510 RAAYRRSLAWVLERR
+510 RFRNSLSRVLRKR
-525 IKVLV
+525 
-530 AAFALLALGVL
+530 ALALVVAFVVL
-541 TITRLGTEFLPE
+541 ALATATVARLGTEFLPE

-564 MPPSISLEKGQ
+564 MPPSIALAKGQ
-575 DVLLEVRRR
+575 DILLEVRRR
-584 ILAFPEVRKTLSEQG
+584 ILTFPEVRKTMSEQG

-606 NEGVNMSETFI
+606 NEDVNMSETFI
-617 RLRPVREWRP
+617 RLKPVKEWRA
-627 GYDKKRLIDEMRE
+627 GYNKKRLIDEMRAK
-640 SLSEIPGVRYNF
+640 LSEIPGVRYNF

-666 VRGKVVLKI
+666 VRGKVVLKV
-675 FGPDLV
+675 FGPDLEK
-681 QMRTTLQEAKE
+681 MRTTLEHAKD

-707 DVTTPQLQVRFN
+707 DALKPQLQIIFDRT
-719 RQALARAGVP
+719 ALARAGVS

-734 RTLETALAGRVVT
+734 RTLETSLSGRVAT

-759 LILPLAI
+759 LMLPPEM
-766 RDDTEKIGA
+766 RDEAEKIGA
-775 VTVATESGARVPL
+775 VTVASESGARVPI
-788 RDLADIRLAN
+788 RDLATIRTAHALAT
-798 SVASI
+798 I
-803 NREGNSR
+803 NREANSR
-810 YQALKFN
+810 FLALKFN
-817 VEGRDMGSVVND
+817 IEGRDMGSVVKD

-834 SRSVQP
+834 DKAVKA

-846 VWGGEFENQQ
+846 VWGGEFENQR
-856 RALARLK
+856 RAIERLQ
-863 LVVPLAVLAVLGLLY
+863 LVVPLALLAVLLLLY

-887 LAILLTFPFA
+887 LSILLTVPFA

-907 AGVPLSVSAAVGFIA
+907 TGVPLSVSAAVGFIA

-934 LSAAEARRRNGEAL
+934 LSATEARRRGGEELVVAL
-948 SPALIEGAGERL
+948 VEGASERL
-960 RPVLMASMLA
+960 RPVLMAAMLA
-970 LVGLLPMAVSRGVG
+970 LVGLLPMALSSGVG

-997 GMLTT
+997 GMLSALAVT
-1002 LVIALWLLPTVYSY
+1002 LWLLPVVYSF

-1022 ATPEEEDELVE
+1022 ATPEEEDEQIV
-1033 DQPGTSGAR
+1033 DTP

>member
-14 TATLFA
+14 AAVLFA
-20 TLVVA
+20 TAVVA
-25 AFGLHAYYDTPIE
+25 VLGLRAYFDTPIE

-78 GMVLMRSESL
+78 GMTRMRSESL

-101 TASFPARTVVLQ
+101 TNSFVARTVVSQ
-113 RVAAADLPPGAT
+113 RAGVAELPPGAT

-136 EVFQFRI
+136 EVYQFRI

-149 LYQLRSEMQWNV
+149 LYEMRSEMQWTV
-161 VRVLRQ
+161 VRALRQ

-177 GGYLKEVHVQAD
+177 GGYLKEAHVRAD
-189 PARLFSLG
+189 PGRLFAAG
-197 LTLADVDQAVA
+197 LTLADVEQALA
-208 KSNVNVGGGFLRH
+208 RSNINVGAGFLRH
-221 GDQEVTVRG
+221 GDQELTVRG
-230 IGYLESPE
+230 IGYLNTAE
-238 DVKRTVLRS
+238 DIKRIVLKS
-247 KDGTPVTVGDV
+247 KDGTPITVGDIAT
-258 SSVVQSYTPRR
+258 VVQSYTPRR
-269 GSVGVGLEKEGIES
+269 GAVGVGLEKEGIES
-283 FVWMRRGQNPS
+283 FIWMRRGQNPS
-294 RVLEGIHRKVHE
+294 QVLEGVHE
-306 LNHTILPK
+306 KVRELNEKILPK
-314 GMHIETFY
+314 GMKIETYY
-322 DRSDLVGK
+322 DRSDLVGL
-330 TLTTV
+330 TLSTV
-335 HENLLSGFVLVVAV
+335 HENLLSGFLLVVGV
-349 IWLFLRSIV
+349 VWLFLRSMVCSGIV
-358 GSVVVAVVIPLS
+358 AAVIPLS
-370 LLVAFI
+370 LLVAFL
-376 GLYALGLPA
+376 GLHAMGLPA

-414 HERPPDRRGVLRL
+414 HERPATRRDVLRL

-434 VGRPTLY
+434 IGRPTLY

-453 FTLESVEG
+453 FTLQSVEG

-473 ALVGALV
+473 ALVGALI

-488 LCAALFR
+488 LCAALLR
-495 PRHAQLEE
+495 PHHARLQE
-503 PAWVERL
+503 PGWIEWLRL
-510 RAAYRRSLAWVLERR
+510 RFKATLARALRSRLPV
-525 IKVLV
+525 VV
-530 AAFALLALGVL
+530 AAFVVLGLGALTL
-541 TITRLGTEFLPE
+541 TRLGTEFLPE

-564 MPPSISLEKGQ
+564 MPPSIALAKGQ
-575 DVLLEVRRR
+575 DILLEVRRR
-584 ILAFPEVRKTLSEQG
+584 ILLFPEVRKTMSEQG

-606 NEGVNMSETFI
+606 NEDVNMSETFI
-617 RLRPVREWRP
+617 RLKPVKEWRA
-627 GYDKKRLIDEMRE
+627 GYDKKRLIDEMRVN
-640 SLSEIPGVRYNF
+640 LNEIPGVRYNF

-666 VRGKVVLKI
+666 VRGKVVLKV
-675 FGPDLV
+675 FGPDLAK
-681 QMRTTLQEAKE
+681 MRSTLEHAKE

-707 DVTTPQLQVRFN
+707 DALKPQLQIIFDRA
-719 RQALARAGVP
+719 ALARAGVS

-734 RTLETALAGRVVT
+734 RTLESALSGRVAT
-747 TMWEGE
+747 TLWEGE

-759 LILPLAI
+759 LMLPPEI
-766 RDDTEKIGA
+766 RDEAEKIGA
-775 VTVATESGARVPL
+775 VTIAGESGARIPI
-788 RDLADIRLAN
+788 RDLATIRTAHALAT
-798 SVASI
+798 I

-810 YQALKFN
+810 FLALKFN
-817 VEGRDMGSVVND
+817 IEGRDMGSVVKD

-834 SRSVQP
+834 DKAVKA

-846 VWGGEFENQQ
+846 VWGGEFENQR
-856 RALARLK
+856 RAIERLQ
-863 LVVPLAVLAVLGLLY
+863 LVVPLALLGVLLLLY

-887 LAILLTFPFA
+887 LSILLTVPFA

-934 LSAAEARRRNGEAL
+934 LSAAEARRRSGEELTVAL
-948 SPALIEGAGERL
+948 VEGTGDRL
-960 RPVLMASMLA
+960 RPVLMAAMLA
-970 LVGLLPMAVSRGVG
+970 LVGLLPMAMSSGVG

-997 GMLTT
+997 GMLSA
-1002 LVIALWLLPTVYSY
+1002 LAVALWLLPVVYSF
-1016 ITPRRL
+1016 ITPKRL
-1022 ATPEEEDELVE
+1022 ATPEEEDEQIVDE
-1033 DQPGTSGAR
+1033 Q